1 MNGIEDG
8 CLADWLLC
16 NRGYGALLRTA
27 GGLGDLQAVHCMTF
41 AVLTYH
47 IASFRPNGVATVEP
61 SWELFSK
68 NLDMSVALIPPPRST
83 TTTCTPRPLSASVT

>member
-41 AVLTYH
+41 AVH
-47 IASFRPNGVATVEP
+47 II
-61 SWELFSK
+61 L
-68 NLDMSVALIPPPRST
+68 LPPVPM
-83 TTTCTPRPLSASVT
+83 V